1 MEDIVKKNL
10 KYIIYTLML
19 ILTFNI
25 ALGAEKEIKLSIAG
39 SLEPVIKEVIEEY
52 KKDIQNK
59 DINFITN
66 YGGSGSLRKQ
76 IENGSD
82 TDIVFFA
89 DKENFEILK
98 EKKLISDEE
107 LSFKIYNSLILVG
120 NKQIISIS
128 EINKEKVAI
137 GDPLTVPAGK
147 YAMNYL
153 KSEGYEDKLKENLV
167 YGKEVRVVTNYF
179 NLGEVDFAII
189 YKTELEKIKGNY
201 YTLSLNTKNKI
212 EYSSGILLGRD
223 SENVK
228 KFYKFFETDKAKD
241 IFKKAGYILSN

>member
-1 MEDIVKKNL
+1 
-10 KYIIYTLML
+10 
-19 ILTFNI
+19 
-25 ALGAEKEIKLSIAG
+25 
-39 SLEPVIKEVIEEY
+39 
-52 KKDIQNK
+52 
-59 DINFITN
+59 
-66 YGGSGSLRKQ
+66 
-76 IENGSD
+76 
-82 TDIVFFA
+82 
-89 DKENFEILK
+89 
-98 EKKLISDEE
+98 
-107 LSFKIYNSLILVG
+107 
-120 NKQIISIS
+120 
-128 EINKEKVAI
+128 VAI